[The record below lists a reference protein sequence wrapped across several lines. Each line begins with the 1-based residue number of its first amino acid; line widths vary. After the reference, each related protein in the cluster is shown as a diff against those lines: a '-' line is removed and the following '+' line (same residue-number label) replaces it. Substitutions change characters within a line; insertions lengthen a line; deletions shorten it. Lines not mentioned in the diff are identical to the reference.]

1 MNKDINTKLE
11 GMLAEDEAVRTI
23 LFEVY
28 GHGKSADY
36 NSVVEVAID
45 CALRLYNVLM
55 NVRRPGEGRN
65 HRAIM
70 DLAVGLNGNLFWN
83 KHGATLMPIFH
94 LTLQAQADYAM
105 LSVEKD
111 AEPNVTVFDGIR
123 AESKLIGI
131 ELFTM
136 IAFLL
141 GGHELLAMKSLE
153 IKKKLAPYMAV

>member
-11 GMLAEDEAVRTI
+11 GMLAEDEALRLI
-23 LFEVY
+23 LLDVY
-28 GHGKSADY
+28 GHGKNADY

-45 CALRLYNVLM
+45 CALRLYNVIM

-65 HRAIM
+65 HRATM

-94 LTLQAQADYAM
+94 LALQAQADYAM

-141 GGHELLAMKSLE
+141 GGHELLAMKSLD
-153 IKKKLAPYMAV
+153 IKKRLAPYLAA